1 MRLPICFVVLALPP
15 TVVLAD
21 LGLSFARGYTTS
33 SSLWIAV
40 AVLAGTWLAFA
51 AREIATARRR
61 AGFRRRGPALAAA
74 AVSLCLTWVLLEVVL
89 GLVFAP
95 RASFHLAPANFRH
108 RFAPDPT
115 VLRGLAAEAHY
126 TTNARGI
133 RGPDWPDR
141 SAMPRWLCVGGSTTE
156 CLYLDDAETWPRRCA
171 DLLAAAG
178 APAWIGD
185 VGRSGYATAEHLRL
199 FEDEAL
205 LREVDG
211 VVLLVGINDLQ
222 RAMKGRPLAVPFG
235 VRPLFERSAA
245 FLLFDRWYNER
256 RTRRRHL
263 DETADGANYARR
275 RHERASAAVTMAL
288 PDLSAARADYRR
300 NLEAIAERAA
310 SLGLRVVFATQ
321 PVLWSEQPTPADEAT
336 FWLGTFGDGT
346 RPPTAWLAQE
356 MAAFNAVLRDV
367 ARARH
372 AVLVDLDVMNG
383 REPFFYDDCHFTR
396 EGAAVVA
403 ERVAAA
409 LPR

>member
-1 MRLPICFVVLALPP
+1 MRLPISFVVLALPP

-40 AVLAGTWLAFA
+40 AALAGCWLAFA
-51 AREIATARRR
+51 VREVATAHRRS
-61 AGFRRRGPALAAA
+61 GFRRRGPALAAA
-74 AVSLCLTWVLLEVVL
+74 AVSLCLCWALLEVVL
-89 GLVFAP
+89 GLLFAP
-95 RASFHLAPANFRH
+95 RASFHLAPANFHH

-115 VLRGLAAEAHY
+115 VLRGLAPAAHY

-133 RGPDWPDR
+133 RGPDWPARD
-141 SAMPRWLCVGGSTTE
+141 AMPRWLCIGGSTTE
-156 CLYLDDAETWPRRCA
+156 CLYLDDAETWPRLTA

-185 VGRSGYATAEHLRL
+185 VGRSGYASTDHLRL

-245 FLLFDRWYNER
+245 FLLFERWYNER

-263 DETADGANYARR
+263 DETADGANYTHRR
-275 RHERASAAVTMAL
+275 GERAAATIVTTL
-288 PDLSAARADYRR
+288 PDLAAARADYRR

-310 SLGLRVVFATQ
+310 RHGLRVVFATQ
-321 PVLWSEQPTPADEAT
+321 PVLWTAANDAEDEAT

-367 ARARH
+367 ARERLAT
-372 AVLVDLDVMNG
+372 LVDLDSMNG
-383 REPFFYDDCHFTR
+383 QAAFFYDDCHFTR
-396 EGAAVVA
+396 AGAAVVA
-403 ERVAAA
+403 ERMAAA
-409 LPR
+409 LRR